1 MKMKNNIF
9 TSKSNALKFLEKN
22 VKRSRIEK
30 IFDFT
35 VEQWVKNKP
44 DILQTIKKSFN
55 SRKVIVRSSARGEDS
70 PQKSQAGNYESV
82 QNVNSL
88 SIVELKQAIKKVID
102 SYNAKGNFNPKNQI
116 LIQRQSS
123 KIITSGVV
131 FTREPNIG
139 APYYVINYD
148 EGIITDRVT
157 KGQVGNTIKIFKEIS
172 TAKIPKKWN
181 KLIYSL
187 KEIEKIIKTDLLDVE
202 FGITETDVVIF
213 QVRPLTGVKNKEIT
227 KINSRISKLISK
239 NKYSPSKTDKH

>member
-1 MKMKNNIF
+1 METKSKLNFDKNSIF

-70 PQKSQAGNYESV
+70 PQKSQAGNFESV

-157 KGQVGNTIKIFKEIS
+157 KGQVGNTIKIFKEIV
-172 TAKIPKKWN
+172 
-181 KLIYSL
+181 Y
-187 KEIEKIIKTDLLDVE
+187 
-202 FGITETDVVIF
+202 
-213 QVRPLTGVKNKEIT
+213 
-227 KINSRISKLISK
+227 
-239 NKYSPSKTDKH
+239 